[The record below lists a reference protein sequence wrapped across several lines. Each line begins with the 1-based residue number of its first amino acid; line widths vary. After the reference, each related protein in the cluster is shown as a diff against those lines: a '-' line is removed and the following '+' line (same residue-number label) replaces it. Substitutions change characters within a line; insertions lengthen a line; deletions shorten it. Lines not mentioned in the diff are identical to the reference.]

1 MKPMS
6 VLVRTLSI
14 GVLFAQIPQSGNALE
29 LSESSLAIVTQ
40 DSVAP
45 ANGTLTLLG
54 VSYALPAGAQTV
66 AGVHSPGNVVLLV
79 RASLSTGTLFSLAG
93 SVEGDDPQPGGSSFC
108 CIMASGYTPNS
119 ERIPGPDE
127 FFPWAWTWFFDD
139 FADPGLLAAGETVE
153 LWVSLTDLA
162 PGNRIEFFAYGP
174 SPEPCNPGNC
184 QPFGVVT
191 VRADSVPLLDGVTTL
206 ALVLSLSVAGL
217 AYGRQLTK
225 PKLERRAS

>member
-127 FFPWAWTWFFDD
+127 FFP
-139 FADPGLLAAGETVE
+139 
-153 LWVSLTDLA
+153 
-162 PGNRIEFFAYGP
+162 
-174 SPEPCNPGNC
+174 
-184 QPFGVVT
+184 
-191 VRADSVPLLDGVTTL
+191 
-206 ALVLSLSVAGL
+206 
-217 AYGRQLTK
+217 
-225 PKLERRAS
+225 

>member
-1 MKPMS
+1 MKPMFAP
-6 VLVRTLSI
+6 LRTLLI
-14 GVLFAQIPQSGNALE
+14 GVLFAQIRQSGKALE
-29 LSESSLAIVTQ
+29 LSESSLAIVTH
-40 DSVAP
+40 DSVGP
-45 ANGTLTLLG
+45 AEGTLTLVGL
-54 VSYALPAGAQTV
+54 SYSLPAGAQTV

-139 FADPGLLAAGETVE
+139 FADPGLLAAGEVVE

-191 VRADSVPLLDGVTTL
+191 VRADSVPLLDGVTTMAL
-206 ALVLSLSVAGL
+206 ALSLSVAGL
-217 AYGRQLTK
+217 AYRRQVANR
-225 PKLERRAS
+225 KLERRAV